1 MNSVLEL
8 NQDPLW
14 PTLLRFLVT
23 LIVLTIIIR
32 FIYSPHTR
40 RKRNEFSFYLMGIMI
55 FMVCILLQH
64 VEIQL
69 GVALGLFAVFA
80 IMRFRSENLRLREM
94 SYFFTVIGISVI
106 NAMAT
111 FYNPVRGTILIN
123 SIIILSVFLLEK
135 IYWKKPKKSFDRAVL
150 LYDKLELLE
159 KERYSELI
167 ADISLRTRKKI
178 EKVEIRKIDL
188 LKNTV
193 ELDIFF

>member
-14 PTLLRFLVT
+14 STLVRFLVT

-40 RKRNEFSFYLMGIMI
+40 KKRNEFSFYLMGIMI

-80 IMRFRSENLRLREM
+80 IIRFRSENLRLREM
-94 SYFFTVIGISVI
+94 TYFFTVIGVSVI

-123 SIIILSVFLLEK
+123 FVIIASIFILEK
-135 IYWKKPKKSFDRAVL
+135 IYYKKPKKSPSRALL
-150 LYDKLELLE
+150 LYDRLELLDKE
-159 KERYSELI
+159 KYNELLS
-167 ADISLRTRKKI
+167 DLSSRTHKKI
-178 EKVEIRKIDL
+178 EKAELRKIDL
-188 LKNTV
+188 VKGTA
-193 ELDIFF
+193 ELDIYF

>member
-1 MNSVLEL
+1 MNSFLEL

-23 LIVLTIIIR
+23 LIVLTILIR

-40 RKRNEFSFYLMGIMI
+40 KKRNEFSFYLMGIMI

-94 SYFFTVIGISVI
+94 TYFFTVLGVSVI

-123 SIIILSVFLLEK
+123 LVILGSVFILEK
-135 IYWKKPKKSFDRAVL
+135 IYYKKPKKSPDSAVL
-150 LYDKLELLE
+150 IYNRLELLE
-159 KERYSELI
+159 KERYNELL
-167 ADISLRTRKKI
+167 ADISSRTNKKV

-188 LKNTV
+188 IKNTV
-193 ELDIFF
+193 ELVIFY

>member
-14 PTLLRFLVT
+14 STLLRFLVT
-23 LIVLTIIIR
+23 LIVLTILIR

-40 RKRNEFSFYLMGIMI
+40 KKRNEFSFYLMGIMI
-55 FMVCILLQH
+55 FLVCILLQH

-94 SYFFTVIGISVI
+94 TYFFTVLGISVI

-111 FYNPVRGTILIN
+111 FYNLVRGTILIN
-123 SIIILSVFLLEK
+123 LVILGSVFILEK
-135 IYWKKPKKSFDRAVL
+135 IYYRKPKKSFDRAVL

-167 ADISLRTRKKI
+167 SDISLRTRKKI

-188 LKNTV
+188 IKGNA
-193 ELDIFF
+193 ELDIYF

>member
-14 PTLLRFLVT
+14 PTLIRFLVT
-23 LIVLTIIIR
+23 LIVLTIIIK

-80 IMRFRSENLRLREM
+80 IIRFRSENLRLREM
-94 SYFFTVIGISVI
+94 TYFFTVIGVSVI

-123 SIIILSVFLLEK
+123 FVIIASIFILEK
-135 IYWKKPKKSFDRAVL
+135 IYYKKPKKSPSRALL
-150 LYDKLELLE
+150 LYDRLELLDKE
-159 KERYSELI
+159 KYNELLS
-167 ADISLRTRKKI
+167 DLSSRTHKKI
-178 EKVEIRKIDL
+178 EKAELRKIDL
-188 LKNTV
+188 VKGTA
-193 ELDIFF
+193 ELDIYF